1 LNPVQLV
8 LLGLVAG
15 AAAGLAIVSAAALF
29 VPFKRALRAGLAG
42 LIGGS
47 IGFFLTAL
55 MLGPFFHDAKTL
67 ADLTQPMGL
76 AALVALG
83 AGGFCASLILKAGR
97 R

>member
-1 LNPVQLV
+1 MQLV

-29 VPFKRALRAGLAG
+29 VPFRRALRAGLAG

-67 ADLTQPMGL
+67 ADLIEPFGI
-76 AALVALG
+76 AACVALG
-83 AGGFCASLILKAGR
+83 AATLCASMILKAGQR
-97 R
+97 